1 MVNII
6 VLKMTIQ
13 LDIYYRYNLI
23 MPSKKNYTLLR
34 YPNETSVWCA
44 FAYLYPEIYLSR
56 IWPISL
62 KEFTLVL
69 DAKCGKRRTR
79 KTLKG
84 LPLLHITGCPFISLA
99 MLILVVHT
107 YSYIHYIKKTNEVK
121 CINMC
126 TMCVYIVVHTHTFY
140 DSLLTYQCINLD
152 DLRSI
157 RQM

>member
-23 MPSKKNYTLLR
+23 MPSKKTRHYR
-34 YPNETSVWCA
+34 HPNETSVRCA

-69 DAKCGKRRTR
+69 DAKCGKRRSR

-107 YSYIHYIKKTNEVK
+107 NEVK

-126 TMCVYIVVHTHTFY
+126 TMCVYIVVHTHTFS

>member
-13 LDIYYRYNLI
+13 LDIYYRYNII
-23 MPSKKNYTLLR
+23 MPSKKTRHYLGIQMKPVCDVPLLTYILR
-34 YPNETSVWCA
+34 YI
-44 FAYLYPEIYLSR
+44 YPGFDLFPLRNLPQFWMQSAVKGEVGKHSRDFHFYTYRVSIYIAGPANS
-56 IWPISL
+56 SS
-62 KEFTLVL
+62 TL
-69 DAKCGKRRTR
+69 
-79 KTLKG
+79 
-84 LPLLHITGCPFISLA
+84 
-99 MLILVVHT
+99 
-107 YSYIHYIKKTNEVK
+107 YIKKTNEVK

-126 TMCVYIVVHTHTFY
+126 TMCVYIVVHTHTFS